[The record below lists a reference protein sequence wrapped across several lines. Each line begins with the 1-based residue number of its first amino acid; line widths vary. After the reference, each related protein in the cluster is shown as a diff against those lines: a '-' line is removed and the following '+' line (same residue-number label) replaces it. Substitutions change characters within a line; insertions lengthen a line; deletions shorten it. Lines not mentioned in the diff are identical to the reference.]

1 MNAGPEE
8 SLAPQSAPL
17 TAFGSR
23 GLDFDGLAPL
33 APRTYDLPDLPREKT
48 TGRLEQVAISILR
61 LDARLKASGLSAALR
76 TDAQPR
82 SARRHGR
89 AR

>member
-1 MNAGPEE
+1 V
-8 SLAPQSAPL
+8 
-17 TAFGSR
+17 AFGSR

-61 LDARLKASGLSAALR
+61 LDARLKASGLSAAL
-76 TDAQPR
+76 PY
-82 SARRHGR
+82 
-89 AR
+89 